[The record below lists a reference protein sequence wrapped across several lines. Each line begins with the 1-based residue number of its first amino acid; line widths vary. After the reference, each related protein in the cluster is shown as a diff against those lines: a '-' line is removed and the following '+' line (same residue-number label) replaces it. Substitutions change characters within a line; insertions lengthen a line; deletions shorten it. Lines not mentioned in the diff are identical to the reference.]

1 MADKKRKMAAAMTAV
16 NAYMLQEEEAAYQAQ
31 LAADAAARAAVTLPS
46 LWALAGRQDIM
57 TYRRMVQLKA
67 F

>member
-1 MADKKRKMAAAMTAV
+1 MADKKNMPPALAAVT
-16 NAYMLQEEEAAYQAQ
+16 AYMLQEEEAPYQAQ
-31 LAADAAARAAVTLPS
+31 LAAQAAAKAAVTLPS

-57 TYRRMVQLKA
+57 MYRRMVQLKA